1 MKRNR
6 LEISLAIALVISI
19 VFSLVGFDNECEK
32 IRDSVLRLHILANS
46 DSPEDQQVKL
56 MVRDALLASG
66 TEIFSGKTNVSDAEE
81 ILSNE
86 KEKLVETANKVLKEN
101 GFDYIAKIGFA
112 EEYFTT
118 RTYEDYTL
126 PAGKYRAIKVV
137 LGEGEGHNWW
147 CVMFP
152 PLCLP
157 AAAGNTEIDL
167 YITKEGGS
175 IIRSKPQYEIRFK
188 LIEIIESIKN
198 KLYN

>member
-101 GFDYIAKIGFA
+101 GFDYIAEIGFA

-118 RTYEDYTL
+118 RTYENYTL

-167 YITKEGGS
+167 YLTKESGQ

-188 LIEIIESIKN
+188 LIEVIENIKN